1 MISLQD
7 FEKVKMKTEL
17 LEVAGR
23 FTHMRK
29 AGKEYV
35 GLCPLHS
42 ENTPS
47 FYVNK
52 EKQQFHCKGC
62 QKGGDV
68 IELIR
73 LINNTDA
80 YTALEMLAEEKG
92 IDLNRADKESYQR
105 RKEIQKK
112 QATLVDMAFQ
122 KIKEAST
129 YIASRGFTQDTV
141 NKFRLGYG
149 KNHHSLIIPLVDHRG
164 MEIGYCERF
173 IGDPPA
179 GFRGKYKLPSE
190 EENELFRKSRFLFN
204 EHNARRELQND
215 HMLLV
220 FEGQFDAISAD
231 QVGFRAAIACMQSSL
246 SSEQAERVIKLAE
259 DSTVIVL
266 VPDKNKT
273 GQASIKQ
280 NANLLKSLNPKIPIK
295 VMDLPLETTDGK
307 EWDMNDF
314 VKAGWNR
321 EKLMGYIIPLEI
333 ALIDLMLKQTV
344 DQQLQREY
352 AIDLFTNVRDPFT
365 QDEIIKHLT
374 NAWQSE
380 ESKVSQL
387 LNAKRD
393 TNLLAYCKDVSEA
406 YDDFMLKILQSNENN
421 LSLGYAALDKVIN
434 SGQGI
439 PTGWVVDFMARSN
452 VGKTAFALNVLDN
465 VVTQHNVGATFFS
478 FEQQASDIYP
488 KLSTIRSEVSQK
500 KLIYEYANFN
510 GDNYHDEVMKLY
522 RGKFKMFDQKR
533 LTLAEIESVIYALDD
548 QYFTETPCKLVM
560 IDYMGYIRASGGSSK
575 YEEMSEL
582 TAELKQVAKRT
593 NKVFLVLVQTSR
605 GGGNGSEPIDF
616 SAARDSGTIEEN
628 ADILLGAYR
637 PELKTLKQDPEF
649 DSKQMIDVLDDYRIQ
664 VLKNRG
670 GATNMEINLKFD
682 KPKQIIRDW
691 KEGEKALLI
700 DNMINKMQQLG
711 SEEERIE
718 FLRWGRSG

>member
-1 MISLQD
+1 MQD

-47 FYVNK
+47 FYINK

-68 IELIR
+68 IELMR

-80 YTALEMLAEEKG
+80 YTALEMLADEKG
-92 IDLNRADKESYQR
+92 IDLNRADKENYQR
-105 RKEIQKK
+105 RKEVQKK
-112 QATLVDMAFQ
+112 QSSLVDAAFQ
-122 KIKEAST
+122 KIKEAT
-129 YIASRGFTQDTV
+129 EYIVSRGFTQDTV

-149 KNHHSLIIPLVDHRG
+149 KKHHSLIIPLVDHRG
-164 MEIGYCERF
+164 MDIGYCERF
-173 IGDPPA
+173 IGEPPA

-204 EHNARRELQND
+204 EHNARRELKED

-231 QVGFRAAIACMQSSL
+231 QAGFGAAVACMQSSL

-259 DSTVIVL
+259 ENTIIVL

-280 NANLLKSLNPKIPIK
+280 NANLLKSLNQKIPIK
-295 VMDLPLETTDGK
+295 VMDLPLQTDGGK

-314 VKAGWNR
+314 VKAGWTK
-321 EKLMGYIIPLEI
+321 EKLAENIIPLEI
-333 ALIDLMLKQTV
+333 ALIDLMLRQTV

-352 AIDLFTNVRDPFT
+352 AIDLFINVRDPFV
-365 QDEIIKHLT
+365 QDEIVKHLT
-374 NAWQSE
+374 YAWQSE
-380 ESKVSQL
+380 ESKVIQL

-393 TNLLAYCKDVSEA
+393 TNLLAYCKDVSDA
-406 YDDFMLKILQSNENN
+406 YDDFMLKVLQTNENN
-421 LSLGYAALDKVIN
+421 LSLGYAGLDKVIN

-465 VVTQHNVGATFFS
+465 VVTKHNVGATFFS

-488 KLSTIRSEVSQK
+488 KLATIRSEVAQK
-500 KLIYEYANFN
+500 KLIYDYSNFN
-510 GDNYHDEVMKLY
+510 GDKYHDEVMKLY
-522 RGKFKMFDQKR
+522 RSKFKMFDNKR
-533 LTLAEIESVIYALDD
+533 LMLSEMESVIHALDD

-560 IDYMGYIRASGGSSK
+560 VDYLGYIKASGNMNK
-575 YEEMSEL
+575 YEAMSEL

-637 PELKTLKQDPEF
+637 PELTTAKEDPDF
-649 DSKQMIDVLDDYRIQ
+649 TSKQMIEVLDDYRVQ

-691 KEGEKALLI
+691 RDGEKNLLI
-700 DNMINKMQQLG
+700 DNMYSKMQQLG
-711 SEEERIE
+711 SEEERLE
-718 FLRWGRSG
+718 FLRWGRNG